1 MTNLEL
7 SAAEHAFIAEAQAD
21 GYFMENTKTN
31 GGERGI
37 IWGYK
42 ALVKQLHPNSWN
54 PNKTASRVD
63 AAIGESL
70 AEFGQVIA
78 TVGRV
83 TEQGLEIIDGEHR
96 SKQLKA
102 NDKIVVN
109 VVFGY
114 SEAEVRKLTIIL
126 NETRG
131 SADKIEL
138 AQLLSEIQEM
148 DDKSFG
154 IGLPYEETELSELL
168 KLAEV
173 DWDGFEEGGDDDF
186 GGDNEGEGGSD
197 DGWTTLVVKVP
208 TEAMDV
214 LNQAR
219 ALVSDQRDLHKD
231 NAIAW
236 GQVLESIS
244 GDFLAQ

>member
-1 MTNLEL
+1 MTKKLDLTEI
-7 SAAEHAFIAEAQAD
+7 EQAFITEAQAD
-21 GYFMENTKTN
+21 GYILETVKTE
-31 GGERGI
+31 GGDRGI
-37 IWGYK
+37 IRGYK
-42 ALVKQLHPNSWN
+42 VAAKGLHPNSWN
-54 PNKTASRVD
+54 PNKTGARVD
-63 AAIGESL
+63 QAIGESL
-70 AEFGQVIA
+70 AQFGQVIS
-78 TVGRV
+78 TVGRI
-83 TEQGLEIIDGEHR
+83 TDEGIEIIDGEHR

-102 NDKIVVN
+102 NQEIVVN
-109 VVFGY
+109 VLFGY

-148 DDKSFG
+148 DDDGFEL
-154 IGLPYEETELSELL
+154 GLPYEPAELQELL
-168 KLAEV
+168 KLVDV
-173 DWDGFEEGGDDDF
+173 DWDRFDEGSDSDFEAGG
-186 GGDNEGEGGSD
+186 EGEDS
-197 DGWTTLVVKVP
+197 GWTTLVVKVP

-219 ALVSDQRDLHKD
+219 ALVSDQMTLNKD

-244 GDFLAQ
+244 GDYLAQ